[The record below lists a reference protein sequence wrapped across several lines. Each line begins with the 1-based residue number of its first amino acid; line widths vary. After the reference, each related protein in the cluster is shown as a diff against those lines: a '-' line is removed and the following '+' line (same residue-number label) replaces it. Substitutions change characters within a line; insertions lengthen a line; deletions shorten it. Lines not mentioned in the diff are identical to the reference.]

1 MDHTRN
7 DIYSNGSMG
16 PHWHRMF
23 LLSLGFHIAVFLII
37 VFMPSPGPS
46 SRIRSVVYEV
56 NLVEMPGG
64 KGTGSVWSYGTGTG
78 IGLSS
83 SKQSASARRIG
94 EVKDEETP
102 LVISKKGLKIAS
114 NPINSSKFS
123 SSKRIDKE
131 LSKIKSKED
140 NKEESKGNKAVS
152 PGESEAGA
160 GEANG
165 SESGDAKDGINVR
178 VYKIEVRD
186 WVKSKWAYPVALSSY
201 EAGKDLVAIV
211 LLKVKNDGTIM
222 ESKFKKRSLNAI
234 FDNSVTKAIERSN
247 PLPPFPEEYR
257 RHYDHIEITFNLNE
271 LGAH

>member
-1 MDHTRN
+1 MGHLGD
-7 DIYSNGSMG
+7 DIYLSRSMD
-16 PHWHRMF
+16 PQWHMMF
-23 LLSLGFHIAVFLII
+23 ILSLFVHIAVIAII
-37 VFMPSPGPS
+37 MFALRTGSP
-46 SRIRSVVYEV
+46 SRIKRIVYEV

-64 KGTGSVWSYGTGTG
+64 KSSGSVWHYGTGTG
-78 IGLSS
+78 IGLSP

-102 LVISKKGLKIAS
+102 LVIAKKGLKIKSEPAKRS
-114 NPINSSKFS
+114 NFS

-131 LSKIKSKED
+131 LSKIKSKEED
-140 NKEESKGNKAVS
+140 KKEGKGNKAAS
-152 PGESEAGA
+152 PQKRETGAGA
-160 GEANG
+160 VDG

-211 LLKVKNDGTIM
+211 LLKVQNDGTILA
-222 ESKFKKRSLNAI
+222 SKFKKRSLNAI
-234 FDNSVTKAIERSN
+234 FDKSVAKAIERAN

-257 RHYDHIEITFNLNE
+257 RRYDNIEITFNLGE